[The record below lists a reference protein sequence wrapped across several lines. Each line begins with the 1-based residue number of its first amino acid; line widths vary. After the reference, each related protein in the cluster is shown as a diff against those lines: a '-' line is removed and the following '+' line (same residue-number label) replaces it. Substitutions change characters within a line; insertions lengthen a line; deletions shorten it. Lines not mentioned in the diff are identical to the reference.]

1 MNIDYGG
8 LNLLGFTKHI
18 VLHFY
23 IITMLKYLG
32 LINYMLL
39 FRLKWLILRLT
50 LENSGLNFLSRSRR
64 HSSLSL
70 IYVLINLVGN
80 EGYVWHRIRL
90 VVDKRI
96 LHVILLFACSIIF
109 LQGTPFWYL
118 WLSWKWLLDVR
129 WKTWILRIKAWSCTL
144 ASIVVWE
151 V

>member
-1 MNIDYGG
+1 MNIDNRG
-8 LNLLGFTKHI
+8 LHLLGFTEHI
-18 VLHFY
+18 ALHFY

-32 LINYMLL
+32 LMNYMLL

-50 LENSGLNFLSRSRR
+50 LEKSGLNFLSRSRR

-70 IYVLINLVGN
+70 IYVLINLVWN
-80 EGYVWHRIRL
+80 EWYVWHRIRL

-96 LHVILLFACSIIF
+96 LHVILLFACIF
-109 LQGTPFWYL
+109 FLKGTPFWYL

-129 WKTWILRIKAWSCTL
+129 WNTRILRIKAWSWTL